1 MHIIC
6 LVSVFAH
13 FLSRQMTLTTYFGDK
28 ITTFFW
34 NMQIFSKKNRKKAL
48 LLRLGD
54 KHIVISAHGIST

>member
-34 NMQIFSKKNRKKAL
+34 NMQIICLIFP
-48 LLRLGD
+48 
-54 KHIVISAHGIST
+54 

>member
-28 ITTFFW
+28 ITTFFLEYA
-34 NMQIFSKKNRKKAL
+34 NNLLNFSLIF
-48 LLRLGD
+48 
-54 KHIVISAHGIST
+54 